1 MKRHLLAVFMSL
13 VVGGVSLA
21 DAADLSRAG
30 GNWDEESSFEWV
42 PAKLASFLPSMETES
57 PSLIEQAG
65 AVEDISTETSF
76 VNHQRGCC
84 TGIPCDW
91 LTPCGGW
98 TFEFQA
104 AWLRLQS
111 SEVNSQSG
119 DEYDSATRYIL
130 GHTDECGKSWRLRYF
145 NYSTTAI
152 NNDRYKF
159 EYADIERARRFTL
172 GGSVY
177 GELGA
182 GLRWAEYFESF
193 RSDNDYNKTIGPMI
207 AAEIRG
213 VSFAGFEA
221 YAAVRHSIQFGE
233 PDRVIN
239 RSPKNFGSFSITE
252 LQLGLNRNVD
262 ILGHPSFVKGFL
274 ESQHW
279 RGVGDGSD
287 SEDLGLV
294 GLGFALG
301 MTF

>member
-30 GNWDEESSFEWV
+30 GDWDEESSFEWV

-98 TFEFQA
+98 TFEIQA
-104 AWLRLQS
+104 AWLRLQG
-111 SEVNSQSG
+111 SEASRDHSG
-119 DEYDSATRYIL
+119 DRYESATRYIF

-145 NYSTTAI
+145 NYATDNTG
-152 NNDRYKF
+152 NNFRPLKF

-182 GLRWAEYFESF
+182 GLRWAEYYEAFPN
-193 RSDNDYNKTIGPMI
+193 DNQYSSTIGPMI

-221 YAAVRHSIQFGE
+221 YAAARHSIQFGK
-233 PDRVIN
+233 PDNKI
-239 RSPKNFGSFSITE
+239 SFGSFSITE

-274 ESQHW
+274 ESQRW
-279 RGVGDGSD
+279 TGIADGAD
-287 SEDLGLV
+287 GADLGLV

-301 MTF
+301 TTF

>member
-1 MKRHLLAVFMSL
+1 MKRHLLALFMSL

-145 NYSTTAI
+145 NYTTTAV

-221 YAAVRHSIQFGE
+221 YAAARHSIQFGR
-233 PDRVIN
+233 PDN
-239 RSPKNFGSFSITE
+239 KRSFGSFSITE

-274 ESQHW
+274 ESQQW
-279 RGVGDGSD
+279 RGVGDGPD
-287 SEDLGLV
+287 GEDLGLV

-301 MTF
+301 TTF

>member
-1 MKRHLLAVFMSL
+1 MKRHLLALFMSL

-145 NYSTTAI
+145 NYTTTAV

-221 YAAVRHSIQFGE
+221 YAAARHSIQFGR
-233 PDRVIN
+233 PDN
-239 RSPKNFGSFSITE
+239 KRSFGSFSITE

-274 ESQHW
+274 ESQQW
-279 RGVGDGSD
+279 RGLGDGAD
-287 SEDLGLV
+287 GADLGLV

-301 MTF
+301 TTF

>member
-1 MKRHLLAVFMSL
+1 MSL

-98 TFEFQA
+98 TFEIQA
-104 AWLRLQS
+104 AWLRLQG
-111 SEVNSQSG
+111 SEAGPGQSG
-119 DEYDSATRYIL
+119 DQYDSATRYIL

-145 NYSTTAI
+145 NYATDNAS
-152 NNDRYKF
+152 NLFRPFKF

-182 GLRWAEYFESF
+182 GLRWAEYYEDFPQ
-193 RSDNDYNKTIGPMI
+193 DNQYSSTIGPMI

-221 YAAVRHSIQFGE
+221 YAAVRHSIQFGK
-233 PDRVIN
+233 PDN
-239 RSPKNFGSFSITE
+239 QRSFGSFSITE

-274 ESQHW
+274 ESQRW
-279 RGVGDGSD
+279 SGLADGPDASD
-287 SEDLGLV
+287 VGLV

-301 MTF
+301 TTF

>member
-1 MKRHLLAVFMSL
+1 MKKGLFAIFMSL
-13 VVGGVSLA
+13 VASSVGLA
-21 DAADLSRAG
+21 NAAELSTAG

-42 PAKLASFLPSMETES
+42 PVKLSSFIPSIKTES

-76 VNHQRGCC
+76 INHHRGCC

-111 SEVNSQSG
+111 SEVNNQSG

-145 NYSTTAI
+145 NYATTAV

-193 RSDNDYNKTIGPMI
+193 PSDNDYNESIGPMI

-213 VSFAGFEA
+213 VSIAGFEA
-221 YAAVRHSIQFGE
+221 YAAGRHSIQFGR
-233 PDRVIN
+233 PDNKTR
-239 RSPKNFGSFSITE
+239 FGSFSITE
-252 LQLGLNRNVD
+252 IQLGLNRNFD
-262 ILGHPSFVKGFL
+262 FFGHQSFAKGFL
-274 ESQHW
+274 ESQQW
-279 RGVGDGSD
+279 RGVGDGAD
-287 SEDLGLV
+287 GADLGLV

-301 MTF
+301 TTF